1 MKNWI
6 IIPTYNEAEN
16 ITSLIPHIFQQGI
29 SDLCILVVDDNS
41 PDKTGDM
48 VRKMQSEFEN
58 LHLISREKKDGLG
71 GAYKAGFAFALEKN
85 AEYIFEMDAD
95 FSHKPEDLIRLLT
108 EAQKGADLVIG
119 SRKIKGGRVEGWN
132 AWRHF
137 CSNGAMFFSRIILGL
152 KTKDLTAGFRCFRAN
167 VLKEINYQ
175 TIVSNGYAFQEE
187 LLYRLEKQ
195 NFKIKEIP
203 VVFPDRQKGE
213 SKLGISDIIEFFK
226 TVLKLR
232 FKS

>member
-6 IIPTYNEAEN
+6 VIPTYNEAEN
-16 ITSLIPHIFQQGI
+16 ITSLIPSIFQQEI
-29 SDLCILVVDDNS
+29 DDLCILVVDDNS
-41 PDKTGDM
+41 PDKTGEL
-48 VRKMQSEFEN
+48 VKKMQLEFEN
-58 LHLISREKKDGLG
+58 LHLISRAKKDGLG
-71 GAYKAGFAFALEKN
+71 GAYKAGFTRALEEG

-95 FSHKPEDLIRLLT
+95 FSHKPEDLPRLLR
-108 EAQKGADLVIG
+108 EAQSGFDLVIG
-119 SRKIKGGRVEGWN
+119 SRKIKGGSIEGWN

-152 KTKDLTAGFRCFRAN
+152 RTKDLTAGFRCFRAS
-167 VLKEINYQ
+167 VLEKINYQ

-203 VVFPDRQKGE
+203 VVFPDRKKGE